1 MIQKNKKMSLVLRR
15 FFIMTLAVLALT
27 GCQQH
32 SRNKLYDPSLVDFR
46 VSYNSFL
53 DGQLY
58 PSLLM
63 GAAQLSDPNYALN
76 DTNALFSISLTAPV
90 SNAVLR
96 VSIDSTKLNYVTIIQ
111 EMMPVKG
118 VRYTFYPTV
127 KWKYDKLY
135 RTRQQGNAD
144 LTFTCYI
151 NDEEVDVKNVRLNY
165 RSANECLLSVRDE
178 HGHNHDY
185 RWLFAAYV
193 NEEHPYIDSILNAIL
208 QQGVIST
215 ITGYQKN
222 AATVVSQV
230 EAIWYYA
237 LEHGITYSSI
247 SCTSNPSTVTNVQH
261 IRFFDEVYN
270 SRQANCIDACV
281 FFASIMRKIG
291 LKPVIFVEPCHAYL
305 GYYTDKNR
313 KNLKLLETTITSWVD
328 FPALTKNY
336 NETMEANPD
345 AKGRERISEAMNEK
359 YYRYLTEAQKKHWEN
374 NTMTIDQLKR
384 AVAHFLFQKAT
395 EHDIETYTK
404 NKAYFANPD
413 NMQYQQLDIENLRKV
428 VQPITGSY

>member
-1 MIQKNKKMSLVLRR
+1 MRKLLFIFAVVLTLV
-15 FFIMTLAVLALT
+15 

-32 SRNKLYDPSLVDFR
+32 SRSRTYSPALVDFQ
-46 VSYNSFL
+46 VSYNSLFENR
-53 DGQLY
+53 LY
-58 PSLLM
+58 PSLLL
-63 GAAQLSDPNYALN
+63 GSAQLSDPNYALN
-76 DTNALFSISLTAPV
+76 DTNALFSISVTAPV

-96 VSIDSTKLNYVTIIQ
+96 LSIDSTNLNYVTIFQ
-111 EMMPVKG
+111 EVLPVKG

-135 RTRQQGNAD
+135 RTRQQGNTD
-144 LTFTCYI
+144 FTFTCFI

-165 RSANECLLSVRDE
+165 RSANECLLSVRDKT
-178 HGHNHDY
+178 GHNHDF
-185 RWLFAAYV
+185 RWMFAGYV
-193 NEEHPYIDSILNAIL
+193 NEEHPYIDSILNSIL
-208 QQGVIST
+208 QQGVVSS

-222 AATVVSQV
+222 AATVISQV

-247 SCTSNPSTVTNVQH
+247 SCTSNPSTITNVQH

-313 KNLKLLETTITSWVD
+313 KQLKLLETTITSWVD
-328 FPALTKNY
+328 FPSLTRNY
-336 NETMEANPD
+336 NETMAAIPD
-345 AKGRERISEAMNEK
+345 ATGRARISEAMNAK
-359 YYRYLTEAQKKHWEN
+359 YYRYLTEDQQHRWEN
-374 NTMTIDQLKR
+374 NTLTFDQFKR
-384 AVAHFLFQKAT
+384 AVAHHLFQKAT
-395 EHDIETYTK
+395 EYDQATYTT
-404 NKAYFANPD
+404 NKANFANPD
-413 NMQYQQLDIENLRKV
+413 IMQYQTLDIEVLRKV
-428 VQPITGSY
+428 VHPISGN

>member
-1 MIQKNKKMSLVLRR
+1 MRKLLFIFAVVLTLV
-15 FFIMTLAVLALT
+15 

-32 SRNKLYDPSLVDFR
+32 SRSRTYSPALVDFQ
-46 VSYNSFL
+46 VSYNSLFESR
-53 DGQLY
+53 LY
-58 PSLLM
+58 PSLLL
-63 GAAQLSDPNYALN
+63 GSAQLTDPNYALN
-76 DTNALFSISLTAPV
+76 DTNALFSISVTAPV

-96 VSIDSTKLNYVTIIQ
+96 LSIDSTNLNYVTIFQ
-111 EMMPVKG
+111 EVLPVKG

-135 RTRQQGNAD
+135 RTRQQGNTD
-144 LTFTCYI
+144 FTFTCFI

-165 RSANECLLSVRDE
+165 RSANECLLSVRDKT
-178 HGHNHDY
+178 GHNHDF
-185 RWLFAAYV
+185 RWMFAGYV
-193 NEEHPYIDSILNAIL
+193 NEEHPYIDSILNSIL
-208 QQGVIST
+208 QQGVVSS

-222 AATVVSQV
+222 AATVISQV

-247 SCTSNPSTVTNVQH
+247 SCTSNPSTITNVQH

-313 KNLKLLETTITSWVD
+313 KQLKLLETTITSWVD
-328 FPALTKNY
+328 FPSLTRNY
-336 NETMEANPD
+336 NETMAAIPD
-345 AKGRERISEAMNEK
+345 ATGRARISEAMNAK
-359 YYRYLTEAQKKHWEN
+359 YYRYLTEDQQHRWEN
-374 NTMTIDQLKR
+374 NTLTFDQFKR
-384 AVAHFLFQKAT
+384 AVAHHLFQKAT
-395 EHDIETYTK
+395 EYDQATYTT
-404 NKAYFANPD
+404 NKANFANPD
-413 NMQYQQLDIENLRKV
+413 IMQYQTLDIEVLRKV
-428 VQPITGSY
+428 VHPISGN

>member
-1 MIQKNKKMSLVLRR
+1 MRKLLFIFAVVLTLV
-15 FFIMTLAVLALT
+15 

-32 SRNKLYDPSLVDFR
+32 SRSRTYSPALVDFQ
-46 VSYNSFL
+46 VSYNSLFENR
-53 DGQLY
+53 LY
-58 PSLLM
+58 PSLLL
-63 GAAQLSDPNYALN
+63 GSAQLSDPNYALN
-76 DTNALFSISLTAPV
+76 DTNALFSISVTAPV

-96 VSIDSTKLNYVTIIQ
+96 LSIDSTNLNYVTIFQ
-111 EMMPVKG
+111 EVLPVKG

-135 RTRQQGNAD
+135 RTRQQGNTD
-144 LTFTCYI
+144 FTFTCFI

-165 RSANECLLSVRDE
+165 RSANECLLSVRDKT
-178 HGHNHDY
+178 GHNHDF
-185 RWLFAAYV
+185 RWMFAGYV
-193 NEEHPYIDSILNAIL
+193 NEEHPYIDSILNSIL
-208 QQGVIST
+208 QQGVVSS

-222 AATVVSQV
+222 AATVISQV

-247 SCTSNPSTVTNVQH
+247 SCTSNPSTITNVQH

-313 KNLKLLETTITSWVD
+313 KQLKLLETTITSWVD
-328 FPALTKNY
+328 FPALTRNY
-336 NETMEANPD
+336 NETMAANPD
-345 AKGRERISEAMNEK
+345 ATGRARISEAMNAK
-359 YYRYLTEAQKKHWEN
+359 YYRYLTEDQQHRWEN
-374 NTMTIDQLKR
+374 NTLTFDQFKR
-384 AVAHFLFQKAT
+384 AVAHYLFQKAT
-395 EHDIETYTK
+395 EYDQATYTT
-404 NKAYFANPD
+404 NKANFANPD
-413 NMQYQQLDIENLRKV
+413 IMQYQTLDIEVLRKV
-428 VQPITGSY
+428 VHPISGN